1 MYVVRPIEA
10 RDLEAFLELARLS
23 GPGFTSLPE
32 DPDLLEKRLR
42 LSLDSFAL
50 ETHAPAEEGYL
61 LVLEDLQTGKTV
73 GTSAVKNGIGV
84 SKPFFNFRLFSI
96 AQSSYV
102 AKRRFDMDVMI
113 LVNEFDGC
121 TEVGTLFVHP
131 EARGG
136 GTGGLIAQ
144 ARYLLIA
151 AAPQRFGRVLLA
163 ELRGVVDEHGYS
175 PFWEHLTRKFFR
187 MEFNE
192 ADYLSGTT
200 DKQFILDLMPK
211 YPIYVDLLPEEAR
224 AVIGQVHPE
233 GGGARKLLERE
244 GFSFNRIIDIFDGGP
259 LVSGP
264 RDSMR
269 TLRES
274 RLVRIRKGHPDEGE
288 RLRLS
293 NNRINGFRACAGA
306 VAMHGEEAY
315 ADAEILEA
323 LQVKEGDMVRI
334 VSAT

>member
-10 RDLEAFLELARLS
+10 RDLDAFLELARLS
-23 GPGFTSLPE
+23 GPGFTSLPD
-32 DPDLLEKRLR
+32 DPELLEKRVT
-42 LSLDSFAL
+42 LSLESFAL
-50 ETHAPAEEGYL
+50 STDKPAEDGYL
-61 LVLEDLQTGKTV
+61 LVLEDLQSGKVV

-144 ARYLLIA
+144 SRYLLIA
-151 AAPQRFGRVLLA
+151 AQPQRFGKVLLA
-163 ELRGVVDEHGYS
+163 ELRGVVDAHGYS

-187 MEFNE
+187 MDFNE

-233 GGGARKLLERE
+233 GGGAKKLLERE

-269 TLRES
+269 TLRQS
-274 RLVRIRKGHPDEGE
+274 RLVQIRKGDGGEGE

-293 NNRINGFRACAGA
+293 NDRIAGFRACGAEVRVQGDAVFAGA
-306 VAMHGEEAY
+306 DV
-315 ADAEILEA
+315 LEA

-334 VSAT
+334 VNET

>member
-1 MYVVRPIEA
+1 MYVVRPIEK
-10 RDLEAFLELARLS
+10 RDLDAFMTLAELS
-23 GPGFTSLPE
+23 GPGFTSLPD
-32 DPDLLEKRLR
+32 DPALLEKRLE
-42 LSLDSFAL
+42 LSLESFAK
-50 ETHAPAEEGYL
+50 APGKPAEEGYL
-61 LVLEDLQTGKTV
+61 LVLEDSETGAVV

-131 EARGG
+131 DARGG

-151 AAPQRFGRVLLA
+151 AAPQCFGRTLLA
-163 ELRGVVDEHGYS
+163 ELRGVVDSQGYS
-175 PFWEHLTRKFFR
+175 PFWEHLARKFFR

-224 AVIGQVHPE
+224 VVIGQVHPE
-233 GGGARKLLERE
+233 GGGAKKLLERE
-244 GFSFNRIIDIFDGGP
+244 GFTFNRIIDIFDGGP
-259 LVSGP
+259 LVSTP
-264 RDSMR
+264 RDSVR

-274 RLVRIRKGHPDEGE
+274 RLVALKKGQGVEGQ
-288 RLRLS
+288 RWRLS
-293 NNRINGFRACAGA
+293 NNRIGGFRACEAMVDIKDDVAFAGA
-306 VAMHGEEAY
+306 
-315 ADAEILEA
+315 DILEA
-323 LQVKEGDMVRI
+323 LQVEEGDMVRI
-334 VSAT
+334 VSET